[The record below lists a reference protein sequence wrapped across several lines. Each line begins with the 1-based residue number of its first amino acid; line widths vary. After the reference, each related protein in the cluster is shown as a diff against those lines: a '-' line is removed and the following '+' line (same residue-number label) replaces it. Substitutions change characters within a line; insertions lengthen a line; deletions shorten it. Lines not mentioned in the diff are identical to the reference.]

1 MRRSICNPVETE
13 RGESDMGLF
22 HKLAKKHMHLEM
34 IISRMESNKENNYK
48 DAAQQDFKELV
59 DCFEKLSEAGSLSE
73 RQKEYYKDVIAKNRE
88 EMKGYTHKDQK
99 PFWT

>member
-1 MRRSICNPVETE
+1 MALF
-13 RGESDMGLF
+13 GLS
-22 HKLAKKHMHLEM
+22 KKHMELER
-34 IISRMESNKENNYK
+34 IVSRLESNKQNNYK

-59 DCFEKLSEAGSLSE
+59 ECYEKLSATGCLSKH
-73 RQKEYYKDVIAKNRE
+73 QKMHYEDVIAKYRE